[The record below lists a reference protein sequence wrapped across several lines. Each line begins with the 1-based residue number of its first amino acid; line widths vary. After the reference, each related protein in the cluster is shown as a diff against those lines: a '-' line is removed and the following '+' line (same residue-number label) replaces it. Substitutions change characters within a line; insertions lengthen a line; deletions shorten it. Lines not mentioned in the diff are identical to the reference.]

1 LIARERGL
9 SIDEPGFEAEMK
21 KQKNRSKAAAA
32 KETGDWIPVG
42 ADVKTVFTG
51 YDSLEEEMKLVKYRV
66 IRQKNKESFQL
77 VFDKTP
83 FYAESGGQV
92 GDTGFIES
100 VNEKIFITD
109 TKKENELIVHFSDK
123 LPESLTATF
132 RAVVHDDKRRLT
144 MNNHSATHLLHAAL
158 REVLGKHV
166 EQKGSLVNEKLL
178 RFDFLHFAAMTPE
191 EIQRV
196 EDRVN
201 RKVRENVMLDEKRNV
216 PIAEAKALGA
226 MALFGEKYGD
236 FVRVITFDPAFS
248 VELCGGTHVRA
259 TGHIGLFKI
268 ISESSVAAGVRRIEA
283 LTANNAEH
291 FVRNEMSLLEEVRSL
306 LKNPKDLAGAIKTL
320 SEEKH
325 LLEKQVE
332 AFQHEKAML
341 VKDALV
347 AKAIKS
353 GDKTVIIERVSVPS
367 AEVVKNIAYSL
378 RNQFDDLVLVLAAEA
393 ESKPQVC
400 VMLGEKIVEAKLYHA
415 GNMVKELAKE
425 IEGGGGGQPFF
436 ATAGGKNLSGLEA
449 VVKKAKSMIV

>member
-1 LIARERGL
+1 
-9 SIDEPGFEAEMK
+9 
-21 KQKNRSKAAAA
+21 
-32 KETGDWIPVG
+32 
-42 ADVKTVFTG
+42 
-51 YDSLEEEMKLVKYRV
+51 
-66 IRQKNKESFQL
+66 
-77 VFDKTP
+77 
-83 FYAESGGQV
+83 
-92 GDTGFIES
+92 
-100 VNEKIFITD
+100 
-109 TKKENELIVHFSDK
+109 
-123 LPESLTATF
+123 
-132 RAVVHDDKRRLT
+132 
-144 MNNHSATHLLHAAL
+144 
-158 REVLGKHV
+158 
-166 EQKGSLVNEKLL
+166 
-178 RFDFLHFAAMTPE
+178 
-191 EIQRV
+191 
-196 EDRVN
+196 
-201 RKVRENVMLDEKRNV
+201 
-216 PIAEAKALGA
+216 
-226 MALFGEKYGD
+226 
-236 FVRVITFDPAFS
+236 
-248 VELCGGTHVRA
+248 
-259 TGHIGLFKI
+259 LFKI

-291 FVRNEMSLLEEVRSL
+291 FVRNEMSLLEEIRSL

-353 GDKTVIIERVSVPS
+353 GGKTVIIERVSVPS

-393 ESKPQVC
+393 EGKPQVC